1 MGQKNSFAGVFAF
14 GALIECNHAK
24 FKLHVDGLSYSLF
37 WLTVVG
43 QGCSPW
49 RWLLKRG
56 AVPIAGANSNHG
68 LDW

>member
-1 MGQKNSFAGVFAF
+1 MGLESSFAGLFEYV
-14 GALIECNHAK
+14 ALIECIHTK

-68 LDW
+68 FDW